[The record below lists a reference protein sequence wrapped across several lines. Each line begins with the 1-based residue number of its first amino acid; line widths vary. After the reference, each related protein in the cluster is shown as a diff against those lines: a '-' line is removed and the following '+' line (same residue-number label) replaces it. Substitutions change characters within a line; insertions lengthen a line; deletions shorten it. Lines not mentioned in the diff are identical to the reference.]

1 MTIRVTIK
9 DESAMPSSRSPQP
22 GLPPPPPFASV

>member
-1 MTIRVTIK
+1 MTIEVTIE
-9 DESAMPSSRSPQP
+9 DGPAMPSSRSPQP